1 MDSNEKGK
9 KNQFVSSFEL
19 ILNGFNAI
27 KRVMGKAKRKVETA
41 YKTLS
46 LKEEI
51 FNSITHGIGTLL
63 SIAALVV
70 LVVFAVIKGNAWHV
84 VSFSI
89 FGSTLVLLYL
99 SSTLYHSFTKEKIK
113 NLFARFD
120 HAAIFLLIA
129 GTYTPFVLTTIR
141 GPLGWTLFGIIWG
154 LTISGVVI
162 RSIYL
167 TRFRKL
173 MVFIYLAMGWMFL
186 IAIVPIVKNLPA
198 TSIAFLF
205 AGGGCYS
212 LGVLF
217 YAWRN
222 LKYGHGIWHLFVLAG
237 SAMHFFSVLYSL
249 N

>member
-1 MDSNEKGK
+1 MATFRK
-9 KNQFVSSFEL
+9 KEE
-19 ILNGFNAI
+19 GY
-27 KRVMGKAKRKVETA
+27 R
-41 YKTLS
+41 TLS
-46 LKEEI
+46 LGEEI

-63 SIAALVV
+63 SIAALAV
-70 LVVFAVIKGNAWHV
+70 LVVYASIRGNAWHV

-89 FGSTLVLLYL
+89 FGSTMVLLYL

-129 GTYTPFVLTTIR
+129 GTYTPFVLTTLR
-141 GPLGWTLFGIIWG
+141 GALGWTLFGIIWG
-154 LTISGVVI
+154 LAIAGVVI

-173 MVFIYLAMGWMFL
+173 MVGIYLAMGWMFL
-186 IAIVPIVKNLPA
+186 MAVVPMVKSLPA
-198 TSIAFLF
+198 TSLIFLF
-205 AGGGCYS
+205 LGGVFYS
-212 LGVLF
+212 VGVIF

-237 SAMHFFSVLYSL
+237 SIMHFFSVLYSL